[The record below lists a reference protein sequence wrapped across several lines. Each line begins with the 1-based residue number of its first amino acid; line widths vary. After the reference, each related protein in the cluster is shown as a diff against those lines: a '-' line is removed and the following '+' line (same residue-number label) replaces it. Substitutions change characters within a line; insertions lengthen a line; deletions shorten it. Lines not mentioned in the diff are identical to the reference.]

1 MIGVFDSGVGGLSS
15 LIPLKKLL
23 PAADILYLADTAA
36 LPLGEKSDEEIRAR
50 IALALAFFDGEGAD
64 AVLLACG
71 TASSLVTD
79 ECKAEFAFPIYDII
93 APTASAARCLSKDAR
108 ILLLSTPAAA
118 RAGRF
123 AAAFARGSHPVYT
136 LACPAFVHMA
146 EGRIPKAPHR
156 IERVLAPLFPLS
168 PDVLVLGCTHFSL
181 LKEEIAL
188 CYPEARI
195 FDPAY
200 CGAAAVAAHRKHA
213 DKEAGQVHFFTT
225 GDPRPFAASASRI
238 LGHSITATK
247 IHYPH

>member
-23 PAADILYLADTAA
+23 PEADILYLADTAA
-36 LPLGEKSDEEIRAR
+36 LPLGEKSDAEIRAR
-50 IALALAFFDGEGAD
+50 IAYALAFFDSKGVD

-71 TASSLVTD
+71 TASSLITD

-93 APTASAARCLSKDAR
+93 APTASAVRCLAKDAR

-123 AAAFARGSHPVYT
+123 ASAMARGDHPVYS

-146 EGRIPKAPHR
+146 EGRVPKTPRR
-156 IERVLAPLFPLS
+156 IARVLDPLCPLAP
-168 PDVLVLGCTHFSL
+168 DAIVLGCTHFSL

-188 CYPEARI
+188 SYPEARI
-195 FDPAY
+195 FDPAF

-213 DKEAGQVHFFTT
+213 DKEAGRVHFFTT
-225 GDPRPFAASASRI
+225 GDPRPFAASAARI
-238 LGHSITATK
+238 LGHPVSAEK
-247 IHYPH
+247 IRYPY